1 MTASDGSQRL
11 NSLPGNDFGARF
23 QTPSFTVLVGRSK
36 KPYYVNEFF
45 LTTASPY
52 FKQIRSLEPEESSKA
67 ITLPTELV
75 ATEIAFE
82 KFLEYVYL
90 GDYGLG
96 DYALTYEKSFEEEMG
111 MKLHAQ
117 VYVLAEKLLMR
128 DLKGCALEKNDS
140 YTAEEGKIPRKQ
152 EIVVIPTSGSAFGS
166 AEASVEAKPAGTGFG
181 AAAKPTSTRD
191 RLRASR
197 THSGFISSSFYVS
210 PAANTAATG
219 GLFGGS
225 SVTPASTEP
234 TPSGSS
240 EPSKSVTPTPTTR
253 SKIRAT
259 CLAEL
264 VELIYGKTSD
274 NFSESYTKAENNEN
288 TRDPMRV
295 LIARFAASCLD
306 EYKKE
311 SVFLKLL
318 RGGGQFAEDLVLELA
333 GVDKVRSDEKKRLP

>member
-1 MTASDGSQRL
+1 MQPLRFPEPTQVS
-11 NSLPGNDFGARF
+11 RF

-36 KPYYVNEFF
+36 KPYYVNESF
-45 LTTASPY
+45 LTIASPY
-52 FKQIRSLEPEESSKA
+52 FKQICSLEPEEWSKA

-96 DYALTYEKSFEEEMG
+96 YYALTYEGSFKEEMG

-128 DLKGCALEKNDS
+128 DLKGCALEKMIVTMTRA
-140 YTAEEGKIPRKQ
+140 YTAEEGKIPRN
-152 EIVVIPTSGSAFGS
+152 
-166 AEASVEAKPAGTGFG
+166 
-181 AAAKPTSTRD
+181 TRD

-197 THSGFISSSFYVS
+197 THSGSTSSSLFGS
-210 PAANTAATG
+210 PAANTVTTG

-225 SVTPASTEP
+225 SK
-234 TPSGSS
+234 
-240 EPSKSVTPTPTTR
+240 PSKSVTSTPTTR
-253 SKIRAT
+253 SKIRA
-259 CLAEL
+259 A
-264 VELIYGKTSD
+264 
-274 NFSESYTKAENNEN
+274 YTKAENTEN

-295 LIARFAASCLD
+295 LIARFAASCSD

-311 SVFLKLL
+311 RVFLKLL

-333 GVDKVRSDEKKRLP
+333 GVDKVRSDEKRLP